1 MTYLSV
7 LCQPHTRVITFS
19 DISSRRNS
27 PILYWNVPMFHVLLS
42 APHTRNTAH
51 VSRLVLTKESCS
63 IQSPTPCLHCCP
75 PPPPAWRG
83 GAGAQLTFCY
93 KLTIAHWQRS
103 DTHKNRAIKHK
114 LITMNTLLTLGLL
127 CSLAGTSLGLKCWN
141 SDGYKNMRDTNVMIG
156 GTGEHN
162 HFNFL
167 LAGHLRAG
175 VPDQRQQ
182 VLLQGVVQGGQLGG
196 HLLQAG
202 LLQQR
207 SQGRDGG
214 EKGKMNSK

>member
-1 MTYLSV
+1 MAFNFLFQCMTYLSV

-93 KLTIAHWQRS
+93 KRTIAHWQRS
-103 DTHKNRAIKHK
+103 DTHKNRAIK
-114 LITMNTLLTLGLL
+114 LLPWTICWLSASCAALPAPA
-127 CSLAGTSLGLKCWN
+127 SASNAGTPTATRTW
-141 SDGYKNMRDTNVMIG
+141 
-156 GTGEHN
+156 GT
-162 HFNFL
+162 
-167 LAGHLRAG
+167 
-175 VPDQRQQ
+175 PT
-182 VLLQGVVQGGQLGG
+182 
-196 HLLQAG
+196 
-202 LLQQR
+202 
-207 SQGRDGG
+207 
-214 EKGKMNSK
+214 